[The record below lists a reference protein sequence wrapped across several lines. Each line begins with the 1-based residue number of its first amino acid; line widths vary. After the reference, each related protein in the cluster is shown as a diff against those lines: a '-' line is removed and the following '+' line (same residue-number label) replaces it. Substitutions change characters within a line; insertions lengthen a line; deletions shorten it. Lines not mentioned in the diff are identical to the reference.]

1 MNITP
6 RAREH
11 AMEMPSQSFTPI
23 PATFLRRKC
32 ACGGTPGLDGECEQC
47 RKKRLGLQR
56 RAAESEKSGIV
67 PAIVH
72 EVLQSPGEPLNPAIR
87 ASTERYFGHDFSKV
101 RVHTDSRAAE
111 SAKKVNAL
119 AYTLGNDIVF
129 GSGRYSPDSSAGKHL
144 IAHELTHVVQQDGA
158 KQMSSEIGN
167 PNTPEELS
175 AEVNADA
182 VLRGEEKPA
191 PSLRSTTAQVARTV
205 GSLTNCPA
213 NTNGAL
219 DNPTSDLQDDDARA
233 LEIATNAATL
243 LAATPLAPET
253 FQTFQTRFGLPPA
266 EGTGFLNRLTGVVRP
281 SQQTAIDEEIGI
293 LRRRYQIVAR
303 LFSQPISYRCIGG
316 AASFGGCSPP
326 NCDGGVFAWS
336 CRGTGAIFV
345 CPAYWNNTDSSVSE
359 RAAVLVH
366 EAFHVNFG
374 LSAPTQQ
381 GDVGD
386 TVVQGSGR
394 NFVVADCY
402 SGFAADLAGVVN
414 PADTCPAA
422 P

>member
-1 MNITP
+1 MNITS
-6 RAREH
+6 RAHEH
-11 AMEMPSQSFTPI
+11 AMEMPPQGLPFVGG
-23 PATFLRRKC
+23 AFLRRKC
-32 ACGGTPGLDGECEQC
+32 ACGGTPGVDGECEQC
-47 RKKRLGLQR
+47 RKKRLSLQR
-56 RAAESEKSGIV
+56 RAAEPANSGTV

-87 ASTERYFGHDFSKV
+87 ASTEKYFGHDFSKV

-111 SAKKVNAL
+111 SAKRVNAL
-119 AYTLGNDIVF
+119 AYTVRNDIVF
-129 GSGRYSPDSSAGKHL
+129 GSGRYSPNSSAGKHL
-144 IAHELTHVVQQDGA
+144 IAHELTHVVQQEGTR
-158 KQMSSEIGN
+158 QMSSEIGS

-182 VLRGEEKPA
+182 ALRGEEKPSS
-191 PSLRSTTAQVARTV
+191 SLRSTTAKVARTV

-219 DNPTSDLQDDDARA
+219 DNPASDLQDDDARA

-243 LAATPLAPET
+243 LAVNPLAPET
-253 FQTFQTRFGLPPA
+253 LQTFQTRFGLPPA

-316 AASFGGCSPP
+316 AASFAGCSPP

-345 CPAYWNNTDSSVSE
+345 CPAYWNNTDSSVNE

-381 GDVGD
+381 GEVGD

>member
-1 MNITP
+1 MTS
-6 RAREH
+6 RVHEQARE
-11 AMEMPSQSFTPI
+11 MPPQSFTPGR
-23 PATFLRRKC
+23 ASSLRRKC

-47 RKKRLGLQR
+47 RKKRLSLQR
-56 RAAESEKSGIV
+56 RSAEPAKTGTV

-87 ASTERYFGHDFSKV
+87 AATERYFGHDFSQV

-119 AYTLGNDIVF
+119 AYTVRNNIVF

-144 IAHELTHVVQQDGA
+144 IAHELTHVVQQDGSS
-158 KQMSSEIGN
+158 QMASEIGKHD
-167 PNTPEELS
+167 TPEELS
-175 AEVNADA
+175 AEANADA
-182 VLRGEEKPA
+182 VHRGEETTSS
-191 PSLRSTTAQVARTV
+191 SLRSTTAKVARTV

-219 DNPTSDLQDDDARA
+219 DNPASDLQDDDARA

-243 LAATPLAPET
+243 LAANPVAPET
-253 FQTFQTRFGLPPA
+253 LQTFQTRFGLPPA
-266 EGTGFLNRLTGVVRP
+266 QGTGFLNRLTGVVRP

-374 LSAPTQQ
+374 RSAPTQQ
-381 GDVGD
+381 GEVGD
-386 TVVQGSGR
+386 AVVQGSGR
-394 NFVVADCY
+394 NFVIADCY